1 MNEAMRAFWQGRLDA
16 AMARAL
22 VMETALDSL
31 VSGGIQSYQLDTGAT
46 RQLVTRANLAT
57 LRDSLESTYS
67 LISTL
72 SNRLGCGGVTRVVPG
87 F

>member
-1 MNEAMRAFWQGRLDA
+1 MNDEMRAFWQERLA
-16 AMARAL
+16 AAKVRAIAMEEALLGL
-22 VMETALDSL
+22 VA
-31 VSGGIQSYQLDTGAT
+31 GNIQSYQLDTGQT

-57 LRDSLESTYS
+57 LRDSLESTYN